1 MKLKQNQVVCIV
13 IAIAVALAFWLF
25 VCHSKTPLLKEGMDN
40 SEPKT
45 AESMPMANSSQSAS
59 AASALPKG
67 IPKSEIPEGQ
77 EDMYILKSEVVPP
90 VCPAC
95 PTNTSCPRPKP
106 APPCPP
112 CGRCPEP
119 AFECK
124 KVPNYKSRNE
134 EYLPKP
140 FLNDFSKF

>member
-1 MKLKQNQVVCIV
+1 MKLKQNQVICIV
-13 IAIAVALAFWLF
+13 IAISIALAFWLF
-25 VCHSKTPLLKEGMDN
+25 MCHSKTPFLKEGMDN

-45 AESMPMANSSQSAS
+45 ADKMSTASHSAS
-59 AASALPKG
+59 SSASSALPKG
-67 IPKSEIPEGQ
+67 IPKSEIPEGH

-95 PTNTSCPRPKP
+95 PTNSSCPRQKP
-106 APPCPP
+106 SPPCPP